1 MIQAKVTK
9 FGYYSIAPHIFS
21 DVTPMLQINSLFFE
35 NQIDEQQPIV
45 VMYGQY
51 PFGYFILSS
60 FVEKLLQSKY
70 IKSGSNILNGY
81 VSLISLYVDE

>member
-35 NQIDEQQPIV
+35 NQIDEQQSIV
-45 VMYGQY
+45 VMYGQ
-51 PFGYFILSS
+51 
-60 FVEKLLQSKY
+60 
-70 IKSGSNILNGY
+70 
-81 VSLISLYVDE
+81 